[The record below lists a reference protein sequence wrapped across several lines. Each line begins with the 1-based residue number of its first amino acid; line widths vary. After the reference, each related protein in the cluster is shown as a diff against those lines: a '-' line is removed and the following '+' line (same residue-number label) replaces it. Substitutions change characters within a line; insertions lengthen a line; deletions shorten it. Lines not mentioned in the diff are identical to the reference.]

1 MSRKS
6 GDCGL
11 HWSSSSARGSVR
23 LAAQHSPLRDPL
35 VSEDHFRRLERPA
48 VVEFRYRVIP
58 IPRIGAS
65 EGKRAKAD
73 ASWFQRPPITVD
85 TGAADR
91 EIRPHGPF
99 GRMSLR

>member
-1 MSRKS
+1 VVCTGRAVRP
-6 GDCGL
+6 GVVF
-11 HWSSSSARGSVR
+11 GSPR
-23 LAAQHSPLRDPL
+23 STRFCEDPL